1 MTEKDK
7 QEFESE
13 LNELADK
20 TNMDVSRYM
29 GDIIRENRVS
39 KGFSQLRMAE
49 KLNISRYQFMQY
61 ELGRKYLPIPLMLK
75 IAKILNVS
83 FFKFFI
89 PSMRK
94 EIEETINAVPAEEK
108 LKLHELINDEFGDAF
123 SEEEKKKSLGLALMF
138 NRIPNERLRNSIIEF
153 MEAYNEACENRY
165 YAKKA

>member
-39 KGFSQLRMAE
+39 KGFSQLQMAE

-61 ELGRKYLPIPLMLK
+61 ELGRQYLPIPLMLK

-94 EIEETINAVPAEEK
+94 EIEETFNAAPAEEK
-108 LKLHELINDEFGDAF
+108 LKLHEIINDEFGNTF
-123 SEEEKKKSLGLALMF
+123 SEDEKKKSLGLALMF
-138 NRIPNERLRNSIIEF
+138 NHIPNKRLRHSIIEF
-153 MEAYNEACENRY
+153 MEAYNESCENQY
-165 YAKKA
+165 YTKKA